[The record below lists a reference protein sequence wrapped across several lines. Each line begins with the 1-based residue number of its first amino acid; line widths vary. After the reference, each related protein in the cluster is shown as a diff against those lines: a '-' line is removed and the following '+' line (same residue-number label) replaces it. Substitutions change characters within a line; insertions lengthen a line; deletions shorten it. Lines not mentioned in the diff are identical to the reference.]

1 MAKLECSMA
10 SWMSIVYSTFLMNI
24 SGCNKEYVEQKMYL
38 STHTSEGEQN
48 YIMQVS
54 VQLPLPDSVIDMR
67 RYDNDGNCTHLWIM

>member
-1 MAKLECSMA
+1 MAKLECSVA
-10 SWMSIVYSTFLMNI
+10 SWMSIVYSTIFMNI
-24 SGCNKEYVEQKMYL
+24 SGSNKEYVEQKMYL

-67 RYDNDGNCTHLWIM
+67 RYDNDGNCTHS

>member
-1 MAKLECSMA
+1 MA

-24 SGCNKEYVEQKMYL
+24 SGSNKEYVEQKMYL

-67 RYDNDGNCTHLWIM
+67 RYDNDGNCTHLWIK